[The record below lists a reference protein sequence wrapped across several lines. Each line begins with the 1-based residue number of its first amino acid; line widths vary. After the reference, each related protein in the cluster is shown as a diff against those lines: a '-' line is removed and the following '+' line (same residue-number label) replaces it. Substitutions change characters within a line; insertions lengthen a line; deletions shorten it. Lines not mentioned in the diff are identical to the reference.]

1 MIKKILLAGV
11 ILICFIPS
19 FLAGQGYSYVNYN
32 MKEGLAGSMVYCM
45 VQDHDGFIWI
55 GTETG
60 LSRFDGQRF
69 TNFTTLDGLPDN
81 EIIQLFV
88 DSKNRIWI
96 MPFQNKVC
104 YFYKGKLCTDQNDS
118 LLKQLPYLGGVVG
131 VIENVRNEIAM
142 VQTDGIHI
150 ITPDNSVVPVQTP
163 QQRFKIHM
171 AGLGFDGSFMI
182 NALVYDLESLQ
193 LHHIVDNKMVHHL
206 SFKEFPNI
214 SSNGMYLAKDVRVMY
229 RHPDTLVFFTPTERF
244 SLPAHPDFVNLSRL
258 NDSLIAVINVK
269 YTEIINIKRRTVEG
283 RFLINE
289 NISNALEDQEGNLW
303 FASMGKGVYKL
314 PSRKFKAITL
324 VRNGHYQPVY
334 SIGKLGKSLLL
345 GSHNYSLYKLNPET
359 SQTELQ
365 SLSKGFTQGR
375 IITFNAVGK
384 NKVLIGTDGG
394 FYFVEGERIT
404 QVAIPSAV
412 KSTYLENDSLFFGHS
427 VGAELLILPW
437 MKRGN
442 MLFYTR
448 TTAIYKRHDSVFLG
462 TLKGLFIKRGKHM
475 DSLGRTVPVLA
486 GRISAIK
493 EAADGT
499 VWIGTYGNGIAGYR
513 NGKFSIFLN
522 RDSGLT
528 SNIVRAIFAD
538 GKNLWVGTDKGLNK
552 VEPVGGSYKI
562 TPFTNADGINS
573 DIINA
578 VFVDSQTVYV
588 GTSMGLSWFRE
599 EEVFTR
605 SMCKLRLLSIR
616 SDKQPAITD
625 SANLRFE
632 HYDTDIRFEFTGI
645 SFKSAGEITYRYRLK
660 GLDDD
665 WHTTT
670 ENFLNY
676 PTLPSGGYALE
687 VQAINKFGVESDML
701 RIDFFI
707 EKLLWEKNWFRILA
721 VIFLAGMIWI
731 FMAWRIRSIRRQG
744 EVRAETNQKIAELEQ
759 MALKA
764 QMNPHFIFNSLNS
777 IQHFMFDKDVAG
789 VNRYITDF
797 SRLIRL
803 TLEFSSKTR
812 ISIEDEIRFLSTYLE
827 LETKRFDGKFTY
839 RIHLDSQIESSQF
852 HIPPML
858 LQPYVENSI
867 RHGIRYREDNDGLIA
882 IDFSIE
888 DDQLVISIEDNGVGR
903 ERSAQLKGPN
913 TIEYQSQGMNLT
925 ARRVEMFN
933 KSSKFPI
940 NIDISDVYDGSIVAG
955 TKVMIRILL
964 PK

>member
-1 MIKKILLAGV
+1 MIKKIPLLGV

-32 MKEGLAGSMVYCM
+32 IKEGLAGSMVYCM
-45 VQDHDGFIWI
+45 VQDHDGFIWF

-104 YFYKGKLCTDQNDS
+104 YFYKGKLYTDQNDS
-118 LLKQLPYLGGVVG
+118 MLKKLPYMGGVVS
-131 VIENVRNEIAM
+131 VIENARNEIAI
-142 VQTDGIHI
+142 VQADGIHTI
-150 ITPDNSVVPVQTP
+150 AADNSVVPVQMP

-171 AGLGFDGSFMI
+171 AGLGFDGSLMV
-182 NALVYDLESLQ
+182 NALVYDLLFVQ
-193 LHHIVDNKMVHHL
+193 LHHIVDNKLAHYL
-206 SFKEFPNI
+206 SYTEFPLIN
-214 SSNGMYLAKDVRVMY
+214 SNGMYLAKDVRIMY
-229 RHPDTLVFFTPTERF
+229 RHPDSLVFFTPSGRF

-269 YTEIINIKRRTVEG
+269 QTEIINIKRRTVED

-289 NISNALEDQEGNLW
+289 NISNVLEDQEGNLW
-303 FASMGKGVYKL
+303 FASMGKGIYKL
-314 PSRKFKAITL
+314 PSRKFKATTL
-324 VRNGHYQPVY
+324 VRNGNYQPVY
-334 SIGKLGKSLLL
+334 SIARWDNSLWL
-345 GSHNYSLYKLNPET
+345 GSHNYTLWKLNPAT
-359 SQTELQ
+359 NQTEWQ
-365 SLSKGFTQGR
+365 SLSQGFNQGR
-375 IITFNAVGK
+375 IITFNVLGK
-384 NKVLIGTDGG
+384 NRVLIGTDGG
-394 FYFVEGERIT
+394 FYTLEGERIT
-404 QVAIPSAV
+404 QIPIPTAI
-412 KSTYLENDSLFFGHS
+412 KSTYLENDSLFIGHS
-427 VGAELLILPW
+427 VGAELLVLPL
-437 MKRGN
+437 MKRGA

-448 TTAIYKRHDSVFLG
+448 TTAIYKRLDSLFLG
-462 TLKGLFIKRGKHM
+462 TLKGLFIQRGKQM
-475 DSLGRTVPVLA
+475 DSVAKTNPALA
-486 GRISAIK
+486 GRISVIK
-493 EAADGT
+493 EASDGT
-499 VWIGTYGNGIAGYR
+499 IWIGTYGSGIVGYR
-513 NGKFSIFLN
+513 NGKFSILLN

-562 TPFTNADGINS
+562 TPFTSADGINS

-578 VFVDSQTVYV
+578 VYVDSQTVYV

-599 EEVFTR
+599 EEVSTR

-625 SANLRFE
+625 SANLSFE

-645 SFKSAGEITYRYRLK
+645 SFKSAGEITYRYRLQ
-660 GLDDD
+660 GLDND

-676 PTLPSGGYALE
+676 PTLPSGGYVLE

-731 FMAWRIRSIRRQG
+731 FMAWRIRSIRRQS
-744 EVRAETNQKIAELEQ
+744 EARAETNQKIAELEQ

-789 VNRYITDF
+789 ANRYITDF

-803 TLEFSSKTR
+803 TLEFSSKTK

-827 LETKRFDGKFTY
+827 LETKRFEGKFTY
-839 RIHLDSQIESSQF
+839 RIHLDNQIEPSQF

-858 LQPYVENSI
+858 LQPYIENSI
-867 RHGIRYREDNDGLIA
+867 RHGIRYREDNDGLITV
-882 IDFSIE
+882 DFSIE
-888 DDQLVISIEDNGVGR
+888 DDQLVISLEDNGVGR
-903 ERSAQLKGPN
+903 ERSAELKGPN
-913 TIEYQSQGMNLT
+913 NIEYQSQGMNLT

-955 TKVMIRILL
+955 TKVVIRILL